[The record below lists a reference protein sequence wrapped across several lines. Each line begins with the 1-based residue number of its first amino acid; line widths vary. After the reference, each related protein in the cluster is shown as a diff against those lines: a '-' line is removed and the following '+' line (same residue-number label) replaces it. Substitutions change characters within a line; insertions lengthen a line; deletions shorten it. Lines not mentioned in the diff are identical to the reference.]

1 MRYLQSDSR
10 LSTLPFNFRLVRG
23 GSVGPMN
30 MIEFLPHSS
39 SAFVNHHVHIGKQ
52 ITNLCYISIIVFC
65 IRLRSGILFLLCLRF
80 CFRFFFC
87 SHWRFC
93 SPLCCNYVV
102 PNCKSLYRIR
112 LSFPLP
118 APGPQFLLEFI
129 RNSNRRTP
137 TNSIC
142 LYLPL
147 LTFHRNTVR
156 SHPSLLPCY
165 PVSPTRLLP

>member
-65 IRLRSGILFLLCLRF
+65 IRLRSGILFGCASDSVLD
-80 CFRFFFC
+80 FFF
-87 SHWRFC
+87 
-93 SPLCCNYVV
+93 VV
-102 PNCKSLYRIR
+102 IEDSALPFAAIMSSRIASLYTESDFHSLYRR
-112 LSFPLP
+112 PDPNFS
-118 APGPQFLLEFI
+118 
-129 RNSNRRTP
+129 SNLYETQTDALQQTP
-137 TNSIC
+137 SVSI
-142 LYLPL
+142 
-147 LTFHRNTVR
+147 
-156 SHPSLLPCY
+156 Y
-165 PVSPTRLLP
+165 PY